1 MAPVAEVNVH
11 QAKTHLSK
19 LLQRV
24 AAGEEIVIARGG
36 EPVAKLV
43 PIRRARRRVF
53 GSDRGLVQVTEDFD
67 APLPSEFLSQ
77 AKSSLSQE

>member
-1 MAPVAEVNVH
+1 VAEVNVH
-11 QAKTHLSK
+11 YAKTHLSK

-53 GSDRGLVQVTEDFD
+53 GADRGLVQMTEDFA
-67 APLPSEFLSQ
+67 APLSAEFLVASETGPRQ
-77 AKSSLSQE
+77 R

>member
-1 MAPVAEVNVH
+1 VAEVNVH

-36 EPVAKLV
+36 EPIAKLV
-43 PIRRARRRVF
+43 PIKRARRRVF
-53 GSDRGLVQVTEDFD
+53 GVDRGLVQMTHDFE
-67 APLPSEFLSQ
+67 APLLVEFLSEPK
-77 AKSSLSQE
+77 APSRGE

>member
-1 MAPVAEVNVH
+1 MAEVNVH
-11 QAKTHLSK
+11 HAKTHLSK

-53 GSDRGLVQVTEDFD
+53 GSDRGLVQLTEDFD
-67 APLPSEFLSQ
+67 APLPTEFLSG
-77 AKSSLSQE
+77 AKDPRGEE